1 MSDHAHLLLT
11 PSPNI
16 SLEKANA
23 IHQRKFLLPSKKQN
37 RCLGAKS
44 RQPRITD
51 NHDYNTHLTYIHQNP
66 IRAKLTTQPE
76 LYTHSTANP
85 NHISDASPTHFS

>member
-1 MSDHAHLLLT
+1 MQYIKGNFSFRL
-11 PSPNI
+11 
-16 SLEKANA
+16 K
-23 IHQRKFLLPSKKQN
+23 SKIDVWE
-37 RCLGAKS
+37 RSHDS
-44 RQPRITD
+44 RRITD